1 MNDFKS
7 NPHRQLYLK
16 WLFMIL
22 LTGLIQYSGFSQSDS
37 HKIKISRDLE
47 LIQISNDAWVH
58 VSYFETKNYGRVG
71 ANGLVFID
79 GHKAFLF
86 DSPWNDSLTRDLVS
100 WLADSLKTEV
110 VGFIPNHWHDDCMG
124 GLGYLHRQKIES
136 YANQMTIDISQT
148 KGLEPPKHGFKDTLE
163 LALGDKIVKCYYFG
177 PAHTLDNIVVW
188 IPSEQ
193 ILFAGCMVK
202 SLNSTDL
209 GNTADGDLL
218 AYPQTIARLIYQF
231 PNAKIVI
238 PGHGPFGGLDLVHH
252 TRDLLTKSNNW
263 KNTLV
268 PGRIGK

>member
-1 MNDFKS
+1 MLNG
-7 NPHRQLYLK
+7 RRRWYLK
-16 WLFMIL
+16 GLLTIL
-22 LTGLIQYSGFSQSDS
+22 LTGLIHYSGFSQSGYNR
-37 HKIKISRDLE
+37 IKISKDLE

-79 GHKAFLF
+79 GRKAFLF

-100 WLADSLKTEV
+100 WLADSMKTEV
-110 VGFIPNHWHDDCMG
+110 IGFIPNHWHDDCMG
-124 GLGYLHRQKIES
+124 GIGYLHRQKIES
-136 YANQMTIDISQT
+136 YANQMTVNIARS
-148 KGLEPPKHGFKDTLE
+148 KGLEIPKHGFRDSLQLE
-163 LALGDKIVKCYYFG
+163 LGDKIVKCYYFG

-218 AYPQTIARLIYQF
+218 AYPQTIARLINQF

-238 PGHGPFGGLDLVHH
+238 PGHGPFGGLDLIKH
-252 TRDLLTKSNNW
+252 TGDLLTKS
-263 KNTLV
+263 K
-268 PGRIGK
+268 